1 MGKRD
6 YAPIG
11 FTCNSIDE
19 CQLTIQKQIKQLN
32 TLDEIGEEPMRIV
45 ENVVSELE
53 SISKNE
59 LEQLRKDN
67 EALREWGN
75 ELYKQVDDL
84 TSELQDLKE
93 KL

>member
-11 FTCNSIDE
+11 PTCNSIDE